1 MSASPIRD
9 SAGKLCI
16 TPGVWE
22 LSKSGMN
29 VDRPTF
35 KSEAYCGGASFLS
48 ACSHQW
54 KRKAD
59 AALIAEAGT
68 VTNQTNRTPAELLKE
83 RDEWE
88 AEATRLHGETE
99 RLAALVRE
107 LSLCLDNALFFCITS
122 ERMHPFVLDKLKAAL
137 AKSEGV

>member
-16 TPGVWE
+16 TPGVW
-22 LSKSGMN
+22 S
-29 VDRPTF
+29 VDTNAFGQASIWNGENIAVALTF
-35 KSEAYCGGASFLS
+35 HS
-48 ACSHQW
+48 QTQT
-54 KRKAD
+54 D

-68 VTNQTNRTPAELLKE
+68 VTNQTNRTPAELLRE

-88 AEATRLHGETE
+88 EEATRLHGENE
-99 RLAALVRE
+99 RLVALVRE
-107 LSLCLDNALFFCITS
+107 LRETLCMCFAAWNHNAPMNGDQLHS
-122 ERMHPFVLDKLKAAL
+122 VL

>member
-1 MSASPIRD
+1 MTASPIRD
-9 SAGKLCI
+9 SAGKLAI

-68 VTNQTNRTPAELLKE
+68 IANQTGRTPAE
-83 RDEWE
+83 
-88 AEATRLHGETE
+88 
-99 RLAALVRE
+99 LAALVRE
-107 LSLCLDNALFFCITS
+107 LREAAFAVYDMPTECGCEIGSDALA
-122 ERMHPFVLDKLKAAL
+122 LWDKLKTAL